1 MSTDMPPTREN
12 MHNIAMKGIYKKIKR
27 AAGKRKFLVY
37 IDFDDMRETSIE
49 DIFEELREQDFYI
62 ETGSDLFIV
71 SW

>member
-27 AAGKRKFLVY
+27 AARKRKFLVY
-37 IDFDDMRETSIE
+37 IVFDSMHETSIGN
-49 DIFEELREQDFYI
+49 IFEELREQVFYI
-62 ETGSDLFIV
+62 ETGSGFFTV